1 VSINRESAD
10 PPYVQ
15 LAAILM
21 SQIDHGELTGTVPS
35 ITTLMQ
41 TYGIAKTTVRKA
53 ITLMVEAG
61 YVRVVPGWGT
71 FVNDRVP

>member
-1 VSINRESAD
+1 
-10 PPYVQ
+10 
-15 LAAILM
+15 M
-21 SQIDHGELTGTVPS
+21 SQIDHAELTGTVPS

-53 ITLMVEAG
+53 IALMVEAG